1 MAENIQTPQA
11 PAAPAATTSSHGRG
25 DGRRPGGP
33 GGRGRGPRKQT
44 ESEALGLTETVVSI
58 NRVSKT
64 VKGGKRFS
72 FGALVVVGDKKG
84 AVGAGLGKSKD
95 IQFAIQKGAAAA
107 RKSMIKFPIVRD
119 TIPHETIGTYGA
131 GRVWMKPAAPGSGV
145 IAGSGIRD
153 VLEAAGIKNIL
164 TKSLGSNNH
173 FSMVY
178 AALEALEALRSKDAI
193 MKLRGK
199 A

>member
-1 MAENIQTPQA
+1 MTQPTTPSAPQA
-11 PAAPAATTSSHGRG
+11 PGGYGRG
-25 DGRRPGGP
+25 DGRRPGG

-84 AVGAGLGKSKD
+84 SVGSGLGKSKD

-107 RKSMIKFPIVRD
+107 RRSMIKFPIVND

-131 GRVWMKPAAPGSGV
+131 GEVWMKPAAPGTGV
-145 IAGSGIRD
+145 IAGSGIRA

-178 AALEALEALRSKDAI
+178 AALVALESLRSKDAI

>member
-1 MAENIQTPQA
+1 MAEENDVPILSRLRA
-11 PAAPAATTSSHGRG
+11 PVGATRKRLRVGRG
-25 DGRRPGGP
+25 
-33 GGRGRGPRKQT
+33 
-44 ESEALGLTETVVSI
+44 
-58 NRVSKT
+58 
-64 VKGGKRFS
+64 
-72 FGALVVVGDKKG
+72 VGS
-84 AVGAGLGKSKD
+84 GLGKSKD

-107 RKSMIKFPIVRD
+107 RRSMIKFPIVRD
-119 TIPHETIGTYGA
+119 TIPHETVGSYGA
-131 GRVWMKPAAPGSGV
+131 GQVWMKPAAPGTGV
-145 IAGSGIRD
+145 IAGSGNRA

-178 AALEALEALRSKDAI
+178 AALVALESLRSKDAV